1 MYREY
6 GEQGL
11 AWCSRTG
18 FAPENRSEVEQSFQ
32 IGVSYIGLLPGRDID
47 SFALGLSKAS
57 ISRDLP
63 GRTSETVVEAAYEYI
78 FSDDFI
84 IQPSV
89 QWIQDPGA
97 IGELEDA
104 LVFGLRVNLSF

>member
-1 MYREY
+1 
-6 GEQGL
+6 
-11 AWCSRTG
+11 
-18 FAPENRSEVEQSFQ
+18 
-32 IGVSYIGLLPGRDID
+32 
-47 SFALGLSKAS
+47 
-57 ISRDLP
+57 
-63 GRTSETVVEAAYEYI
+63 RTSETVVEAAYEYI

-89 QWIQDPGA
+89 QWVKDPGA